1 MSKNLDFENMSYVEF
16 ISFLRETN
24 RCPGGKDTI
33 NWILRNS
40 FVCKESRILEIGSN
54 TGFSSLEVA
63 RLLKCQVLGIDIVPE
78 AVATAKQELLLD
90 TPEIQKCV
98 RFKVASA
105 YDIPCKEN
113 SVDLIISGG
122 STSFMDNKSKAV
134 EEMRRV
140 LKPWG
145 FCSVTN
151 LFYHTKPP
159 KQILEDVSKTIGVKI
174 NYMTSD
180 DWVDIYTKNNLFEV
194 YKLEKVMLSA
204 QPQNTIDAYVDYFMH
219 KPHIEELS
227 QAEKEVLCR
236 RWKNILKIFNEN
248 HKYLGFIRCLLRK
261 RHIPEEPELFKIKA
275 D

>member
-1 MSKNLDFENMSYVEF
+1 MIDFAKMPYVEF

-40 FVCKESRILEIGSN
+40 FADKNSKVLEIGSN

-63 RLLKCQVLGIDIVPE
+63 RLLKCQVMGIDIVPE
-78 AVATAKQELLLD
+78 AVKVAERELAND
-90 TPEIQKCV
+90 VPEVRQAV

-105 YDIPCKEN
+105 YDIPCKTD
-113 SVDLIISGG
+113 SIDLIISGG

-134 EEMRRV
+134 AEMYRV

-151 LFYHTKPP
+151 LFYHTRPP
-159 KQILEDVSKTIGVKI
+159 KEVLEAVSDIIGVNI
-174 NYMTSD
+174 SYMTAD
-180 DWVDIYTKNNLFEV
+180 DWIKIYTQNDNFEV
-194 YKLEKVMLSA
+194 YKLEKVKLSA
-204 QPQNTIDAYVDYFMH
+204 QPQAVIDDYIEYFMH
-219 KPHIEELS
+219 KPHIELLS
-227 QAEKEVLCR
+227 AAEKNALR
-236 RWKNILKIFNEN
+236 QRWGDILSVFNEN

-261 RHIPEEPELFKIKA
+261 RQIAEEPELFKIRISE
-275 D
+275 DV